1 MEDNYN
7 HLNSEDNQN
16 TEHTTNKEEN
26 GAPNSGNST
35 LENPQNYGSGHG
47 TPPDGNGEWNSQ
59 RQNGEEYRP
68 PYYSEAYRQSS
79 RPQNEM
85 PPQQYSASGGWQQNP
100 NQSRGKEPYQWKFE
114 DYQQAQAA
122 RPKRR
127 SKGLLVFSVIL
138 ASVVVVSLVSV
149 AGVSIFNAVQGDKS
163 SVSDTNEPSLNVPAS
178 ELPGLALKDKPANSE
193 TPSADGKLTTMEIV
207 KKVEPSIVAITTY
220 LNYGQY
226 QAEGMG
232 SGIVISDSGY
242 IATNAHVV
250 EGAIGITVTMSDG
263 TTKYEGRVV
272 GSDTKTDLAVIK
284 VEATG
289 LSPAS
294 FGNSDQVEVGEK
306 VIAIGNPQSMEFA
319 GSVTQGIV
327 SGLNRQLTASSGAG
341 SSTTTYSKLIQTDA
355 AINPGNSGGALV
367 NEFGQVIGI
376 NSAKMISTGAEGMGF
391 AIPSNQVK
399 PIVDDLV
406 KNGRVTGRAM
416 LGITVYPVDISAAR
430 LNNVPIGLF
439 VQSTMPDSGVSRAG
453 IVPGDILTK
462 ADGVDLDSNQA
473 LSKVLEAKKP
483 GDTVELEVF
492 RPAARSGVSGKKF
505 TAAVKLIEDMGNT
518 TTNTEQQPEPEVTDP
533 NSGSKYNPGSD
544 DSDGSERQDPYDEFE
559 DFFNQFFG

>member
-1 MEDNYN
+1 MEDNFN
-7 HLNSEDNQN
+7 KLHSDDNQN
-16 TEHTTNKEEN
+16 TEYNQHNQE
-26 GAPNSGNST
+26 NST
-35 LENPQNYGSGHG
+35 PTSGGSTLGNPQNYSSSSGS
-47 TPPDGNGEWNSQ
+47 PSDGNDGWNSP
-59 RQNGEEYRP
+59 RQPGGDYRP

-79 RPQNEM
+79 RPQNEL
-85 PPQQYSASGGWQQNP
+85 PPQQYSASGGWQQES
-100 NQSRGKEPYQWKFE
+100 NQSRGKEPYQWRFE

-122 RPKRR
+122 KPKRR
-127 SKGLLVFSVIL
+127 NKGLLVFSVIL

-149 AGVSIFNAVQGDKS
+149 AGISIFNAIQGNKTS
-163 SVSDTNEPSLNVPAS
+163 ISDTNEPSLNVPAS
-178 ELPGLALKDKPANSE
+178 ELPGITLQDKPASSE

-232 SGIVISDSGY
+232 SGIVISDNGY

-263 TTKYEGRVV
+263 TTKYEGRIV

-327 SGLNRQLTASSGAG
+327 SGLNRQLTASSGTG
-341 SSTTTYSKLIQTDA
+341 GSTTTYSKLIQTDA

-391 AIPSNQVK
+391 AIPSNDAK

-430 LNNVPIGLF
+430 LNNVPVGLF
-439 VQSTMPDSGVSRAG
+439 VQSTMSESDVSRAG

-473 LSKVLEAKKP
+473 LSKVLESKKP
-483 GDTVELEVF
+483 GDTIELEVF
-492 RPAARSGVSGKKF
+492 RPSARSGISGKKF

-518 TTNTEQQPEPEVTDP
+518 PTNNTQQQVPEVTDP
-533 NSGSKYNPGSD
+533 NGGNKYNPGSD
-544 DSDGSERQDPYDEFE
+544 DSEYQDPYQEFE

>member
-7 HLNSEDNQN
+7 KLHSDDNQN
-16 TEHTTNKEEN
+16 TEYTPHNQE
-26 GAPNSGNST
+26 NST
-35 LENPQNYGSGHG
+35 PASGGSTLGNPQNYSNSSGS
-47 TPPDGNGEWNSQ
+47 PSDGNYGWNSP
-59 RQNGEEYRP
+59 RQPGGDYRP
-68 PYYSEAYRQSS
+68 PYYSETYRQAS
-79 RPQNEM
+79 RPQNEQ
-85 PPQQYSASGGWQQNP
+85 PPQQYSASGGWQQES
-100 NQSRGKEPYQWKFE
+100 NQPRSKEPYQWRFE

-122 RPKRR
+122 KPKRR
-127 SKGLLVFSVIL
+127 NKGVLVFSVIL
-138 ASVVVVSLVSV
+138 ASAVVVSLVSV
-149 AGVSIFNAVQGDKS
+149 AGISIFNAIQGNKTS
-163 SVSDTNEPSLNVPAS
+163 ISDTNEPSLNVPAS
-178 ELPGLALKDKPANSE
+178 ELPGITLQDKPASIE

-232 SGIVISDSGY
+232 SGIVISDNGY

-263 TTKYEGRVV
+263 TTKYEGRIV

-289 LSPAS
+289 LTPAS

-327 SGLNRQLTASSGAG
+327 SGLNRQLTASSGNG
-341 SSTTTYSKLIQTDA
+341 GTTTTYSKLIQTDA

-391 AIPSNQVK
+391 AIPSNDAK
-399 PIVDDLV
+399 PIIDDLV

-430 LNNVPIGLF
+430 LNNVPVGLF
-439 VQSTMPDSGVSRAG
+439 VQSTMSESDVSRAG

-462 ADGVDLDSNQA
+462 ADEVELDSNQA
-473 LSKVLEAKKP
+473 LSKVLESKKP

-492 RPAARSGVSGKKF
+492 RPSARSGIAGKKF
-505 TAAVKLIEDMGNT
+505 TATVKLIEDMGNT
-518 TTNTEQQPEPEVTDP
+518 STNNTQQQVPEATAP
-533 NSGSKYNPGSD
+533 NEGNKYNPGSD
-544 DSDGSERQDPYDEFE
+544 DSKYRDPYEEFE

>member
-1 MEDNYN
+1 MEDNFN

-16 TEHTTNKEEN
+16 TERTPHNEEN
-26 GAPNSGNST
+26 STPNPGGST
-35 LENPQNYGSGHG
+35 LGNPQNYGS
-47 TPPDGNGEWNSQ
+47 TNAPSSDENDGWNSP

-68 PYYSEAYRQSS
+68 PYYSETHRQSS
-79 RPQNEM
+79 RPQNEL
-85 PPQQYSASGGWQQNP
+85 PPQQYSASGGWQQNS

-122 RPKRR
+122 SPKRR
-127 SKGLLVFSVIL
+127 SKGLIVFSVIL
-138 ASVVVVSLVSV
+138 ASVVVISLVSV
-149 AGVSIFNAVQGDKS
+149 AGVSIFNTIQGNRS

-178 ELPGLALKDKPANSE
+178 ELPGITLQDKPSNSE
-193 TPSADGKLTTMEIV
+193 APSPDGKLSTEQIV
-207 KKVEPSIVAITTY
+207 DEVEPSIVAITTY

-232 SGIVISDSGY
+232 SGIVISDNGY

-272 GSDTKTDLAVIK
+272 GADTKTDLAVIK

-294 FGNSDQVEVGEK
+294 FGNSDQVKVGEK

-341 SSTTTYSKLIQTDA
+341 GSTTTYSKLIQTDA

-367 NEFGQVIGI
+367 NEYGQVIGI

-391 AIPSNQVK
+391 AIPSNEVK
-399 PIVDDLV
+399 PIIDDLV

-439 VQSTMPDSGVSRAG
+439 VQSTMPESDISRAG

-473 LSKVLEAKKP
+473 LSKVLEGKKP
-483 GDTVELEVF
+483 GDTIELEVF

-505 TAAVKLIEDMGNT
+505 TATVKLIEDMGNT
-518 TTNTEQQPEPEVTDP
+518 ATNNQQPVPEVTDP
-533 NSGSKYNPGSD
+533 NSGNKYNPGND
-544 DSDGSERQDPYDEFE
+544 DSEYQDPYEEFE

>member
-1 MEDNYN
+1 MEDNFN

-16 TEHTTNKEEN
+16 TEHTPHNEEN
-26 GAPNSGNST
+26 STPNSGGST
-35 LENPQNYGSGHG
+35 LGNPQNYDS
-47 TPPDGNGEWNSQ
+47 TSASPSDRNDGWHSP
-59 RQNGEEYRP
+59 RQNGEDYRP
-68 PYYSEAYRQSS
+68 PYYSETYRQSS
-79 RPQNEM
+79 RPQNEL
-85 PPQQYSASGGWQQNP
+85 PPQQYSASGGWQQNS
-100 NQSRGKEPYQWKFE
+100 NQPRGKEPYQWKFE

-122 RPKRR
+122 SPKRR
-127 SKGLLVFSVIL
+127 SKGLIVFSVIL

-149 AGVSIFNAVQGDKS
+149 AGVSIFNTIQGNKA

-178 ELPGLALKDKPANSE
+178 ELPGIALQDKPASSE
-193 TPSADGKLTTMEIV
+193 APSSDGKLSTEQIV
-207 KKVEPSIVAITTY
+207 DQVEPSIVAITTY

-232 SGIVISDSGY
+232 SGIVISDNGY

-272 GSDTKTDLAVIK
+272 GADTKTDLAVIK

-294 FGNSDQVEVGEK
+294 FGNSDQVKVGEK

-327 SGLNRQLTASSGAG
+327 SGLNRQLTASSGTG
-341 SSTTTYSKLIQTDA
+341 GSTTTYSKLIQTDA

-367 NEFGQVIGI
+367 NEYGQVIGI
-376 NSAKMISTGAEGMGF
+376 NSAKMIATGAEGMGF
-391 AIPSNQVK
+391 AIPSNEVK
-399 PIVDDLV
+399 PIIDDLV
-406 KNGRVTGRAM
+406 ANGRVTGRAM

-430 LNNVPIGLF
+430 LNNVPVGLF
-439 VQSTMPDSGVSRAG
+439 VQSTMTESDVSRAG

-473 LSKVLEAKKP
+473 LSKVLEGKKP
-483 GDTVELEVF
+483 GDTIELEVF
-492 RPAARSGVSGKKF
+492 RPSARSGISGKKF
-505 TAAVKLIEDMGNT
+505 TASVKLIEDMGNT
-518 TTNTEQQPEPEVTDP
+518 ATNNTQQQVPEVTDP
-533 NSGSKYNPGSD
+533 NSGDKYNPGND
-544 DSDGSERQDPYDEFE
+544 DSEYQDPYKEFE

>member
-1 MEDNYN
+1 MEDNFN
-7 HLNSEDNQN
+7 KLHSDDNQN
-16 TEHTTNKEEN
+16 TEYNQHNQE
-26 GAPNSGNST
+26 NST
-35 LENPQNYGSGHG
+35 PTSGGSTLGNPQDYSSSSGS
-47 TPPDGNGEWNSQ
+47 PSDGNDGWNSP
-59 RQNGEEYRP
+59 RQPGGDYRP

-79 RPQNEM
+79 RPQNEL
-85 PPQQYSASGGWQQNP
+85 PPQQYSASGGWQQES
-100 NQSRGKEPYQWKFE
+100 NQSRGKEPYQWRFE

-122 RPKRR
+122 KPKRR
-127 SKGLLVFSVIL
+127 NKGLLVFSVIL

-149 AGVSIFNAVQGDKS
+149 AGISIFNAIQGNKTS
-163 SVSDTNEPSLNVPAS
+163 ISDTNEPSLNVPAS
-178 ELPGLALKDKPANSE
+178 ELPGITLQDKPASSE

-232 SGIVISDSGY
+232 SGIVISDNGY

-263 TTKYEGRVV
+263 TTKYEGRIV

-327 SGLNRQLTASSGAG
+327 SGLNRQLTASSGTG
-341 SSTTTYSKLIQTDA
+341 GSTTTYSKLIQTDA

-391 AIPSNQVK
+391 AIPSNDAK

-430 LNNVPIGLF
+430 LNNVPVGLF
-439 VQSTMPDSGVSRAG
+439 VQSTMSESDVSRAG

-473 LSKVLEAKKP
+473 LSKVLESKKP
-483 GDTVELEVF
+483 GDTIELEVF
-492 RPAARSGVSGKKF
+492 RPSARSGISGKKF

-518 TTNTEQQPEPEVTDP
+518 PTNNTQQQVPEVTDP
-533 NSGSKYNPGSD
+533 NGGNKYNPGSD
-544 DSDGSERQDPYDEFE
+544 GSEYQDPYQEFE